1 MATAFPV
8 EKDNLSNPE
17 STDSLVGHAQ
27 QHQNVNDAIEA
38 IEDVIGITNSSD
50 SSSIT
55 YKVNE
60 LSTLVDGLTN
70 NTDTISELLGLDGNN
85 DLTVNG
91 IENPTAVDSFAID
104 TWRSLNYELQVS
116 RGAYFYKC
124 RLAVLQDGI
133 NVHVSESDIVSNTDN
148 NLFTYT
154 FEESS
159 GIISLVVAP
168 VSTEISVRFIRTA
181 VKI

>member
-1 MATAFPV
+1 MTTTFPV

-17 STDSLVGHAQ
+17 ATDSLSGHAQ

-38 IEDVIGITNSSD
+38 IENVIGVTNSSD
-50 SSSIT
+50 SSTIT

-60 LSTLVDGLTN
+60 LATLVDGLSN
-70 NTDTISELLGLDGNN
+70 NTDNISELLGLDGNN

-91 IENPTAVDSFAID
+91 IENPTSIDSFAID
-104 TWRSLNYELQVS
+104 VWRSVQYRLQIT
-116 RGAYFYKC
+116 RGAEFYTC
-124 RLAVLQDGI
+124 TLSAVQDGM
-133 NVHVSESDIVSNTDN
+133 NVHVSESDIVSNTN
-148 NLFTYT
+148 NSLFSYT
-154 FEESS
+154 FEENS

-168 VSTEISVRFIRTA
+168 VSTDISARFIRTA